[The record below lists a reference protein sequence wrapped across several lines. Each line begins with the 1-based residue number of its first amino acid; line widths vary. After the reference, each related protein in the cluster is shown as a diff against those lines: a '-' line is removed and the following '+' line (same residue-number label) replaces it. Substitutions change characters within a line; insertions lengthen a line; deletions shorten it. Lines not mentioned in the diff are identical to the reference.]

1 MTAQA
6 LPDNA
11 VLENAIWASMTG
23 AHAHL
28 TEGTDRARRYLP
40 TIAPF
45 VGINDIDD
53 PRTWT
58 ELAQLV
64 GPGQEVAVPRDVD
77 NLPEGWTVV
86 MSGPGVQMIAT
97 AAVEPMPFDEA
108 IRLGA
113 DDVQDM
119 LALIART
126 EPGPFL
132 PETYRLG
139 TYLGVRREGKLIAMA
154 GERLHPPGWTEISAV
169 CTDAEFRGQGL
180 ATRLVLAVADGI
192 YARGETPFLHAAA
205 TNTNAIELYK
215 HLGFVLRAD
224 ITFTVV
230 RTPSTVPFQPPT
242 VPLSSPAV
250 PKSTLA

>member
-1 MTAQA
+1 MTAA
-6 LPDNA
+6 PTSPDTA
-11 VLENAIWASMTG
+11 VLENAIWESMNG
-23 AHAHL
+23 VHAPL
-28 TEGTDRARRYLP
+28 TEGTGRARRYLP

-45 VGINDIDD
+45 VGIGDIDD

-64 GPGQEVAVPRDVD
+64 GPGQEVAVPREVAS
-77 NLPEGWTVV
+77 LPEGWSVV
-86 MSGPGVQMIAT
+86 VSGPGVQMIAT
-97 AAVEPMPFDEA
+97 TALKPRPDPEAV
-108 IRLGA
+108 RLGA
-113 DDVQDM
+113 DDVEDM

-126 EPGPFL
+126 QPGPFL

-139 TYLGVRREGKLIAMA
+139 TYLGIRREGELIAMA

-169 CTDAEFRGQGL
+169 CTDAQFRGEGL

-205 TNTNAIELYK
+205 DNTNAIELYK
-215 HLGFVLRAD
+215 HLGFVLRTN

-230 RTPSTVPFQPPT
+230 RTPSTVPN
-242 VPLSSPAV
+242 
-250 PKSTLA
+250 